1 MDEQRFDAALRAL
14 GQASSRRQAVAGVLA
29 ALFGG
34 RRLAA
39 ADTGTGKDR
48 SKGKDRN
55 RSTGTGK
62 PGAEGPCGNGS
73 RKANICTRN
82 KDCCT
87 GLCNTKAGKTN
98 KDGRGRCRCVPRGAA
113 CRESRNCCN
122 RLSCRDGV
130 CATGGSG
137 CTTDRDCTGATDTC
151 TGGTCTCGGGAACA
165 GGTPIC
171 SSGMCVAC
179 ATDSDCSGVTP
190 FCCVGSCAAVVWGN
204 QTTFGSQGFDP
215 NQFYQPPGVALS
227 GDGLTAAVADTGNH
241 RISVWT
247 RTTATGTDWTPQTTF
262 GSDSYGGSGST
273 EFDFPNAVALTG
285 DGLTAVVADTNNYRI
300 SVWTRPG
307 TTGGDATNWT
317 NQTTFG
323 GEGTAPNKFFR
334 MFSVALTGDGLTV
347 AVADVFNRR
356 ISVWTRTTAT
366 GTEWTNQT
374 TFGTYGLGPSEFNLP
389 YGVALSVDG
398 LTAVVADPL
407 NVQISVWT
415 RPGTTG
421 GDATNWTNQTTFG
434 DRDGPGPGQFT
445 NPAGVALSVDGLT
458 VAVADPGNNRISVW
472 TRTTATG
479 TDWTPQTT
487 FGSQGSDP
495 NQFSGPR
502 GVALSVDG
510 RTAVIADLNNNRIS
524 VWTITCPAEPVIA

>member
-323 GEGTAPNKFFR
+323 
-334 MFSVALTGDGLTV
+334 
-347 AVADVFNRR
+347 
-356 ISVWTRTTAT
+356 
-366 GTEWTNQT
+366 
-374 TFGTYGLGPSEFNLP
+374 
-389 YGVALSVDG
+389 
-398 LTAVVADPL
+398 
-407 NVQISVWT
+407 
-415 RPGTTG
+415 
-421 GDATNWTNQTTFG
+421 